1 VTSAV
6 EDALADAFRDDWGRV
21 VATLIGA
28 LGDWD
33 LAEECAQEAFAA
45 ALPAWRRDGIPDS
58 PRAWLTTTAR
68 NRAVDRIRRARVG
81 AAKERALAPG
91 IAGSGEA
98 TELAVD
104 LDALDSGIAD
114 ERLRLIYTCCHPAL
128 STESRVT
135 LALRTLCGLSTA
147 EIARTFLVPEAT
159 MAKRL
164 VRTKQKIAVAG
175 IPYRV
180 PSAHLLPERTDAV
193 LAVIYLMFHEG
204 YAAAVGPALIRSG
217 LCAQA
222 VTLARLVAELMP
234 DHPEAAGMYA
244 LLQLQHARR
253 AARVAPDG
261 ALVPLEEQDR
271 SRWDRAAIAEG
282 VAVIQRAVRRERV
295 GPYQLQALIAASHA
309 TAGTAANTNW
319 ARIADLY
326 DRLLPLVPSETVRLN
341 RAIAVAMRDGPQAGL
356 DQLDGVDDHPL
367 LAATR
372 ADLLRRLGRRAE
384 AADQYRE
391 ALTRTANESE
401 RRYLARRLTELHADD
416 RPAV

>member
-1 VTSAV
+1 
-6 EDALADAFRDDWGRV
+6 
-21 VATLIGA
+21 
-28 LGDWD
+28 
-33 LAEECAQEAFAA
+33 
-45 ALPAWRRDGIPDS
+45 
-58 PRAWLTTTAR
+58 
-68 NRAVDRIRRARVG
+68 
-81 AAKERALAPG
+81 
-91 IAGSGEA
+91 
-98 TELAVD
+98 
-104 LDALDSGIAD
+104 
-114 ERLRLIYTCCHPAL
+114 
-128 STESRVT
+128 VT